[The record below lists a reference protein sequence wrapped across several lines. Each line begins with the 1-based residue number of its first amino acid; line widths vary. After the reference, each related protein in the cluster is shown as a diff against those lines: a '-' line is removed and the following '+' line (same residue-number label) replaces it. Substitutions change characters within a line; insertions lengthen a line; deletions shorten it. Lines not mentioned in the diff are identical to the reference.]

1 MRSEELLIIFLVGG
15 ILLVMPLAALIV
27 SITAL
32 VKMRQIEE
40 LSQRILGIETY
51 LRRLA
56 NTPVEAALHRPTEG
70 KTSTEESLAPSG
82 NEPAAQAEI
91 VRTAELAAQPA
102 AEPGLLR
109 PAASAGAVSPKAG
122 SRVPVHEDV
131 RLAAASEPGPVAV
144 QTESPAGWETFI
156 GQKAFGW
163 VAVVLFLF
171 SATFFLRYAYQ
182 NNWIG
187 PLGRVA
193 IGELAGV
200 ALIIGGAGY
209 CISGWRRF
217 SSMLMSAGIVV
228 IYLSTYTAFAFYQL
242 LPQSHAGSF
251 LALIILESMVA
262 AVLCRSTIIGMVAV
276 VGGLMT
282 PLLMQSDHDTYSS
295 FFLYLLT
302 LNLGVVLAL
311 CLRRWVAAGTVA
323 FSGTQWLFWMW
334 YQGNY
339 HPEKFTWALGFQAG
353 LFALY
358 FAQTLIVAGYHILPA
373 SREELARFVLNALMA
388 FVAFRTL
395 TIENYSLWIGTAAL
409 LAAIIYAIAG
419 RLILDWRPSDHR
431 LLLTSLAVST
441 GFVAWA
447 IPVQADVRWVAL
459 GWMGMSLA
467 LWLFGLRV
475 ASGALR
481 LMAGVLACLAVGRI
495 LMFDLPLYVRDP
507 FLPVFN
513 REALPPLLVS
523 ALMLAGVWKS
533 DRYLTRLRKVERLG
547 IGVAGV
553 VGTSLLW
560 LILSLECHGYFVS
573 QSMYGG
579 DVDLWRWRAQ
589 LALTVFWTI
598 FAILLLLSGFRFDRS
613 RLRWLAMVL
622 FGVTVIKL
630 FVVDMANVQQ
640 IYRIVAFFV
649 LSIVLGLVARA
660 YQRFS

>member
-1 MRSEELLIIFLVGG
+1 MRSEELLIILLVGG
-15 ILLVMPLAALIV
+15 VLLVMPLAALIL

-32 VKMRQIEE
+32 VKMRRIEE
-40 LSQRILGIETY
+40 LSKRIIGIENY

-56 NTPVEAALHRPTEG
+56 NASPETAVHRPVEVN
-70 KTSTEESLAPSG
+70 STPQETVSSSPAQAIPVVVTARSAETVSQPVDTVQIPSMA
-82 NEPAAQAEI
+82 PAATVQEH
-91 VRTAELAAQPA
+91 VR
-102 AEPGLLR
+102 
-109 PAASAGAVSPKAG
+109 SI
-122 SRVPVHEDV
+122 
-131 RLAAASEPGPVAV
+131 AAACEPPV
-144 QTESPAGWETFI
+144 GWETFI

-163 VAVVLFLF
+163 LAVILFLF

-187 PLGRVA
+187 PVGRVA

-200 ALIIGGAGY
+200 ALIVGGVRYLIG
-209 CISGWRRF
+209 GWRRF

-242 LPQSHAGSF
+242 LPQSHAGAF

-262 AVLCRSTIIGMVAV
+262 AVYCRSAIIGMVAV

-282 PLLMQSDHDTYSS
+282 PVLMQSDHDTYTS
-295 FFLYLLT
+295 FFMYLAT
-302 LNLGVVLAL
+302 LNFGVVVAL
-311 CLRRWVAAGTVA
+311 CLRRWVAVGTVA

-339 HPEKFTWALGFQAG
+339 HPEKFAWALGFQAV

-358 FAQTLIVAGYHILPA
+358 LAQALIVARYHVLPA
-373 SREELARFVLNALMA
+373 SREELARFVVNAVMA
-388 FVAFRTL
+388 FAAFRTL
-395 TIENYSLWIGTAAL
+395 TIEDYSLWIGTSAL
-409 LAAIIYAIAG
+409 VVAIIYAIAG
-419 RLILDWRPSDHR
+419 RLILRWRPSDHR
-431 LLLTSLAVST
+431 LLLTSLAVAT

-447 IPVQADVRWVAL
+447 IPIQADVRWVAL
-459 GWMGMSLA
+459 GWMCMSLT

-475 ASGALR
+475 ASVSLR
-481 LMAGVLACLAVGRI
+481 LMAMVLACLAVGRV

-507 FLPVFN
+507 FIPVFN
-513 REALPPLLVS
+513 RIAFPSLLVS
-523 ALMLAGVWKS
+523 ALLLAGVWKS
-533 DRYLTRLRKVERLG
+533 DRYLPRLRREECLG

-579 DVDLWRWRAQ
+579 DVELWRWRAQ

-598 FAILLLLSGFRFDRS
+598 FAIVLMLAGFRLDRS
-613 RLRWLAMVL
+613 RLRWLSMVL

-640 IYRIVAFFV
+640 IYRIVAFFI
-649 LSIVLGLVARA
+649 LAMVLGLVARA
-660 YQRFS
+660 YQRFK